1 MVAATKISTKPAT
14 VTAIS
19 LGVFFC
25 PKNQI
30 PVKVAKTTEVCDKIN
45 PVAKPFMFGCAEI
58 KYVKAA
64 KAKKNPEII
73 CL

>member
-1 MVAATKISTKPAT
+1 MVAATRISTKPAI

-19 LGVFFC
+19 FGVFFW

-30 PVKVAKTTEVCDKIN
+30 PVKVAKTTDVCDKMK

-58 KYVKAA
+58 K
-64 KAKKNPEII
+64 
-73 CL
+73 